1 MNDPL
6 FGMENPPLVCDSKGK
21 AVWKGLAYYD
31 ADYDGARALT
41 QAGLL
46 HKAAAADQCQGRGV
60 TGAAAAQCQGRG
72 VTGVAAA
79 QCRRESH
86 RRSVR
91 ARDVTPERQPASAR
105 KPGVNSKC

>member
-1 MNDPL
+1 MIL
-6 FGMENPPLVCDSKGK
+6 CLVWKTLPWFVTQKGK
-21 AVWKGLAYYD
+21 QYERASPTTTQTTTA
-31 ADYDGARALT
+31 GARAH
-41 QAGLL
+41 AGLL
-46 HKAAAADQCQGRGV
+46 HKAVAVG
-60 TGAAAAQCQGRG
+60 QCQGRG

-91 ARDVTPERQPASAR
+91 ARDVTPERQPASAH